1 MWQGS
6 RASRSHSSARRQR
19 VRRNRQGHRR
29 PRRTKPHGGPC
40 AEREPIP
47 SAGEPARQSSRFAA
61 RPDRNRAA
69 FVSPSRSTAVSAELP
84 NWRAAPDR
92 GATDDVEAIQSTF
105 RQGELPTPPGTSGGG
120 SPPFGG
126 YHDKV
131 KSANAQSAVATE
143 SMGDVM
149 RLTFKLHDTSPPFV
163 ELCLETWR
171 QDVHGSAPIISPHL
185 TTANEIR
192 QSCANFRAQI
202 DRVEREATAALVAKK
217 KTP

>member
-1 MWQGS
+1 LLARIARVALSFKCKAPTGEAQS
-6 RASRSHSSARRQR
+6 PRSSPTPAHKTARRAA
-19 VRRNRQGHRR
+19 
-29 PRRTKPHGGPC
+29 PC
-40 AEREPIP
+40 AERQPIP

-61 RPDRNRAA
+61 RPDRDRAA
-69 FVSPSRSTAVSAELP
+69 FASPSRSTAVSAELP

-105 RQGELPTPPGTSGGG
+105 RQGELPTPGNLGRRV
-120 SPPFGG
+120 SPVRGISRQG
-126 YHDKV
+126 QI
-131 KSANAQSAVATE
+131 SQRSAVATE

-171 QDVHGSAPIISPHL
+171 QDAHGSAPIISPHL

>member
-1 MWQGS
+1 LLARIARVALSFKCKAPTGEALWP
-6 RASRSHSSARRQR
+6 RSSSTPA
-19 VRRNRQGHRR
+19 H
-29 PRRTKPHGGPC
+29 KPHGARPLRQTR
-40 AEREPIP
+40 AIP
-47 SAGEPARQSSRFAA
+47 SAGEPAHQSSRFAA
-61 RPDRNRAA
+61 RPDRDRAA
-69 FVSPSRSTAVSAELP
+69 FASPSRSTGGERRALELASARTGR
-84 NWRAAPDR
+84 NRRWRR
-92 GATDDVEAIQSTF
+92 SN
-105 RQGELPTPPGTSGGG
+105 LHSGTESSHPREPCGGG

-131 KSANAQSAVATE
+131 KSANAQSTVATQ

-202 DRVEREATAALVAKK
+202 NRVEREAIAALVAKK